1 MEEQVVGR
9 RGGVPWRMRR
19 CWAPEG
25 ALEDMVLR
33 LLQLRMR
40 LIMYR
45 QVTEV
50 ESMPRKASVR
60 KLAASSAAWMSS
72 G

>member
-1 MEEQVVGR
+1 MGDL
-9 RGGVPWRMRR
+9 PWRMRR

-25 ALEDMVLR
+25 ALEDMASR
-33 LLQLRMR
+33 PPQLRMR

-45 QVTEV
+45 QLTEV

-60 KLAASSAAWMSS
+60 KLAASSAAWRSS